1 MSDASPTNAEVAIV
15 GGGIAGASLAYF
27 LAERGVNDVVL
38 LEREPAPACHAS
50 GRSARTLLEFDLH
63 PIVQRLKI
71 AGGRFLRRPPDGF
84 CDEPLLRRNGA
95 MRLLDDEAW
104 SEAIARE
111 SQLRDEGLEFDLL
124 DVNAACAQVGVL
136 DPSGFAGAVHL
147 PEGGFIDV
155 PRLISAFLRGAE
167 RAGHELRTGAAVRA
181 VEEIRGSELTS
192 VVTDRGEVRAR
203 VVVNAAGAWST
214 ELGRMAGASPI
225 ELVAMRRS
233 IATFSMPQHLDAG
246 EVGSWPLVWSD
257 PQSVSFRP
265 GFDGLMVCAM
275 DEVPT
280 APCDAACVDG
290 VFEAASERLARL
302 APRFLPAGIPP
313 TARRWAGLRTFSSDG
328 APVVGFD
335 PLRAGFFWLAGQAGC
350 GIETSAVL
358 GRVAADLIAV
368 GTTEA
373 FDPAALSPRRFA

>member
-1 MSDASPTNAEVAIV
+1 MSDTSLTNVEVAIV

-38 LEREPAPACHAS
+38 LERESAPAFHAS
-50 GRSARTLLEFDLH
+50 GRSARTLLEFDMH
-63 PIVQRLKI
+63 PVVQRLKI

-84 CDEPLLRRNGA
+84 CDEPLLKRNGA
-95 MRLLDDEAW
+95 MRLLDEKAW
-104 SEAIARE
+104 KDAIARE
-111 SQLRDEGLEFDLL
+111 SELHDEGLEFELL
-124 DVNAACAQVGVL
+124 DATAACSRVGVL
-136 DPSGFAGAVHL
+136 DPSSFAGAVHL
-147 PEGGFIDV
+147 PQGGFIDV
-155 PRLISAFLRGAE
+155 PGLISAFLRGAQ
-167 RAGHELRTGAAVRA
+167 RAGHELRTRSQVRA
-181 VEEIRGSELTS
+181 VREVAGGELTS
-192 VVTDRGEVRAR
+192 LLTDSGEVRAR

-257 PQSVSFRP
+257 PQSVYFRP

-275 DEVPT
+275 DEVPS
-280 APCDAACVDG
+280 APCDAACIDG

-313 TARRWAGLRTFSSDG
+313 TARRWAGLRTFASDG

-335 PLRAGFFWLAGQAGC
+335 PLRAGFFWLVGQAGC

-358 GRVAADLIAV
+358 GRLAADLIAV
-368 GTTEA
+368 GTSEV
-373 FDPAALSPRRFA
+373 FDSAALSPRRFA